1 VRFVIVDGPRL
12 AAARALRVPVAYQGD
27 GITVFE
33 VPAEV
38 PAIQLPL
45 RVSDDDATQKK

>member
-1 VRFVIVDGPRL
+1 
-12 AAARALRVPVAYQGD
+12 VPVAYQGD

-38 PAIQLPL
+38 PAISSP
-45 RVSDDDATQKK
+45 